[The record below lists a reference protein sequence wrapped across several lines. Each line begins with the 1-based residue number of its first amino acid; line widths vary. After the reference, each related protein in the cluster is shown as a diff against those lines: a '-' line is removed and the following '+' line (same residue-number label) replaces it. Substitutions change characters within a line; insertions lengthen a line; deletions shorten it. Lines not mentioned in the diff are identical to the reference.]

1 MKKLK
6 YFSTFTGIGAFE
18 QAVKNTG
25 LNWDCVGY
33 SEIDPYAV
41 KVFEKNHPGHKN
53 YGDIKNM
60 ISWKTDYLSFENKIP
75 DIIPDFDLLVGGF
88 PCQDLS
94 IAKKNR
100 EGLKGDRS
108 GLFYQMIRM
117 IEVKKPKYVL
127 IENVASMKKEDRD
140 IITQELSK
148 AMGQRI
154 EPIMINA
161 ALVTAQQRKRL
172 FWCNWKVDQ
181 PEDRGIYL
189 RDVLEYGAFTE
200 REKSLCITKN
210 YRADPLN
217 RYLYKSTKQL
227 VFETPHRIGDIGSK
241 TQSSR
246 LYSVNGKSVCL
257 QAAKGDRSSTGLY
270 LTAPLD
276 KPHRI
281 AEIGNRNRSGKVSQG
296 KGIYSV
302 NAKSLA
308 IDHNAH
314 KIGLTGDDI
323 MKLNIT
329 LPGWTKAE
337 LAEAVEKGILVVR
350 KLTPVECERLQ
361 GFPDGY
367 TEGVSNTRRYMG
379 IGNAFCV
386 PVIEHIIKSLVK

>member
-1 MKKLK
+1 MK

-33 SEIDPYAV
+33 SEIDPYAI
-41 KVFEKNHPGHKN
+41 KVFEKNHPGHVN
-53 YGDIKNM
+53 WGDIRSANE
-60 ISWKTDYLSFENKIP
+60 ILGRYTYTPSDS
-75 DIIPDFDLLVGGF
+75 FDLIVGGS

-100 EGLKGDRS
+100 KGLEGSRS
-108 GLFYQMIRM
+108 SLFWEFVRLL
-117 IEVKKPKYVL
+117 ELKKPKYFL
-127 IENVASMKKEDRD
+127 LENVASMKKEDRD
-140 IITQELSK
+140 IISNAL
-148 AMGQRI
+148 GV
-154 EPIMINA
+154 EPVMINA

-227 VFETPHRIGDIGSK
+227 VFETPHRIGEIGK
-241 TQSSR
+241 GGQGDR
-246 LYSVNGKSVCL
+246 IYGVNGKSVCL
-257 QAAKGDRSSTGLY
+257 SSQGGGRGAKTGLY
-270 LTAPLD
+270 LTAPLE
-276 KPHRI
+276 KPHQI

-314 KIGLTGDDI
+314 KIGLTGDGI

-379 IGNAFCV
+379 LGNAFCV
-386 PVIEHIIKSLVK
+386 PVIEHIIKSLIKTL

>member
-1 MKKLK
+1 MNLN

-18 QAVKNTG
+18 QAVKNTSLG
-25 LNWDCVGY
+25 WQCAGY
-33 SEIDPYAV
+33 SEIDPYAI
-41 KVFEKNHPGHKN
+41 KMFEKNHPGHKN

-154 EPIMINA
+154 EPVMINA

-189 RDVLEYGAFTE
+189 RDIVGDIFNIEKPVDKPIRIGEIGNRNNSGRVSQGHGIYGLHG
-200 REKSLCITKN
+200 KSLSLTN
-210 YRADPLN
+210 
-217 RYLYKSTKQL
+217 
-227 VFETPHRIGDIGSK
+227 TPHRIGYFDK
-241 TQSSR
+241 E
-246 LYSVNGKSVCL
+246 NKSIV
-257 QAAKGDRSSTGLY
+257 
-270 LTAPLD
+270 
-276 KPHRI
+276 HR
-281 AEIGNRNRSGKVSQG
+281 R
-296 KGIYSV
+296 
-302 NAKSLA
+302 
-308 IDHNAH
+308 
-314 KIGLTGDDI
+314 
-323 MKLNIT
+323 
-329 LPGWTKAE
+329 
-337 LAEAVEKGILVVR
+337 
-350 KLTPVECERLQ
+350 LTPIEYEKLQ

-379 IGNAFCV
+379 LSNAFCV
-386 PVIEHIIKSLVK
+386 PVIEHIIKSLIKTL